1 MKPFIS
7 RFDVFAAECRL
18 AHSTLVA
25 RERLQQVR
33 SDIRARLTQPS
44 TLFMAASLGYMFG
57 ARLARRNKPR
67 SKLDAT
73 TARKPIV
80 SLAYTL
86 LIRFGLQRLAQAW
99 ASHRHPDAAAATV
112 AAKP

>member
-1 MKPFIS
+1 MKYFIS

-25 RERLQQVR
+25 RERLQKVR

-67 SKLDAT
+67 SKLDAA

-80 SLAYTL
+80 GLAYAL
-86 LIRFGLQRLAQAW
+86 LRFGLPRLAQAW
-99 ASHRHPDAAAATV
+99 AGRRHPDAPTVTV
-112 AAKP
+112 AARP

>member
-1 MKPFIS
+1 MKTFPS
-7 RFDVFAAECRL
+7 RSDVFAAECRL

-25 RERLQQVR
+25 REHLLQVR
-33 SDIRARLTQPS
+33 SAIRARLTQPS

-67 SKLDAT
+67 SRQDAAS
-73 TARKPIV
+73 ARKPFMGLV
-80 SLAYTL
+80 YTL

-99 ASHRHPDAAAATV
+99 ASHRLADAPTATV